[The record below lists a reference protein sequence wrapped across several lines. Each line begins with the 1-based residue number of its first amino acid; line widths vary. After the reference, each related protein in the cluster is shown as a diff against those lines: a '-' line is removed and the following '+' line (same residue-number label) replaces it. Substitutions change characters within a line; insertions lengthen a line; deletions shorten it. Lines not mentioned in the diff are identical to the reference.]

1 MVVVLRRLLWE
12 HRVRLPLLVVL
23 VTAWGFLLVTV
34 YAESDAQ
41 TRTAGLTGNAAA
53 ALRILGLDPLAA
65 WVALGQTHP
74 IFLVATLTFAV
85 GLTVRA
91 IAGELEAGTLEL
103 QLARPVSRLRYLAAH
118 VVLLVPG
125 CLLLTCA
132 YAAGTV
138 AADRALQ
145 PPGRTLL
152 VGRMLVAAG
161 ESALLVL
168 AVGAV
173 ALLVSALA
181 SERGRALAWALGI
194 AIVMYAGNFLFSLWS
209 PLRPLARLTLFWYF
223 TPGPAIQQ
231 GRVSW
236 ADSGVLAAVAVAA
249 LAAAAWRFARRDI
262 S

>member
-1 MVVVLRRLLWE
+1 MPVVLRRLVWE
-12 HRVRLPLLVVL
+12 HRVRLPLLLVL

-41 TRTAGLTGNAAA
+41 TRTAGLTGTAAA

-74 IFLVATLTFAV
+74 IFLVSTLTFAV

-125 CLLLTCA
+125 CMLLTGA
-132 YAAGTV
+132 YAVGAV
-138 AADRALQ
+138 AADRVLD
-145 PPGRTLL
+145 PPGRTLAP
-152 VGRMLVAAG
+152 GRMLEAAV

-173 ALLVSALA
+173 SLLVSALA
-181 SERGRALAWALGI
+181 SERGRALSFALGI
-194 AIVMYAGNFLFSLWS
+194 AIVMYAGNFLFALWS
-209 PLRPLARLTLFWYF
+209 PLHPLARLTLYWYF
-223 TPGPAIQQ
+223 TPGPAIQE
-231 GRVSW
+231 GRISW
-236 ADSGVLAAVAVAA
+236 GDDAVLAAVVVAA
-249 LAAAAWRFARRDI
+249 LAAAAWRFERRDLG
-262 S
+262 